1 MISELKKEDY
11 HEYITLINNFR
22 ECNISKDEFI
32 NILEKIKIN
41 GNIYIYKIDNKIVG
55 TITLMLE
62 QKFIHNGA
70 IYGYIEDLFVAETF
84 RNLGIGSKLIS
95 FVIEKA
101 KNIEKCRIIK
111 LNSNHQLINYYKK
124 KNFEKYGYT
133 MYLKIN

>member
-11 HEYITLINNFR
+11 QEYITLINNFR

-41 GNIYIYKIDNKIVG
+41 GNIYIYKIDNKIAG
-55 TITLMLE
+55 TISLLLE

-70 IYGYIEDLFVAETF
+70 IYGYIEDLFVAETY

-101 KNIEKCRIIK
+101 RKIKKCRIIK
-111 LNSNHQLINYYKK
+111 LNSNLQLIKFYKK